1 MKIFVYYVYLSLFRN
16 LEVYALNEMTWSNA
30 SKFPIFYVNKN
41 AKPFFPFFT
50 SGHLKKKKITK
61 HEMEKTPLGF
71 RMNKI

>member
-1 MKIFVYYVYLSLFRN
+1 M
-16 LEVYALNEMTWSNA
+16 LNAMTWSNA

-41 AKPFFPFFT
+41 AKPFIPFFI